1 MLPIYTDS
9 PMVPRIYE
17 YVYKYPYIRTNIYL
31 RIYENPLALIHT
43 LIYIHTHVHDVHIP
57 NSKGQQMNSSTIE
70 AIKHQDLIEQ
80 QLVKAIPF
88 PIGHISNGTIYI
100 QVKSALGKS
109 EWIRADD
116 EQFKAIEKILLNKNN
131 CADRI

>member
-1 MLPIYTDS
+1 
-9 PMVPRIYE
+9 
-17 YVYKYPYIRTNIYL
+17 
-31 RIYENPLALIHT
+31 
-43 LIYIHTHVHDVHIP
+43 
-57 NSKGQQMNSSTIE
+57 MNSSTIE